1 MAEGESTTERENDS
15 EQCVFRKIMLGRV
28 IPGASPRTGKGRQRI
43 NSAPPDTE
51 EIVTSKRKNEMSPIK
66 TVAKKGKTGI
76 MAVMQRLEANLM
88 LLSQKIQDQATVKRE
103 TKQQMLKVNDCMMN
117 FKKEYER
124 EQQMQAERKNV
135 PQPEM
140 EALEYRERIESAKM
154 FEEVKEIV
162 QRRWPNGCLKNTRV
176 GNRSKNYDEE
186 STIYSVL
193 LYPEMLE
200 EDKNF
205 IALREKIPAIRVI
218 TEKPETAGKRLC
230 TGPAGGGNSDR
241 GL

>member
-1 MAEGESTTERENDS
+1 
-15 EQCVFRKIMLGRV
+15 
-28 IPGASPRTGKGRQRI
+28 
-43 NSAPPDTE
+43 
-51 EIVTSKRKNEMSPIK
+51 
-66 TVAKKGKTGI
+66 
-76 MAVMQRLEANLM
+76 
-88 LLSQKIQDQATVKRE
+88 
-103 TKQQMLKVNDCMMN
+103 MLKVNDCMMN

-124 EQQMQAERKNV
+124 EQQMQTERKNV

-162 QRRWPNGCLKNTRV
+162 QRRWPNGCFKNTRV

-200 EDKNF
+200 EAKNF
-205 IALREKIPAIRVI
+205 IALREKIPAIGVI
-218 TEKPETAGKRLC
+218 TEEKLRERGFVPVRQEEETAIEGFES
-230 TGPAGGGNSDR
+230 GNRRKLDVLIAAATLS
-241 GL
+241 